1 MTVRHDITVDISR
14 RDSLLIL
21 RHPVNSYSPFRNLSA
36 SLATHFLRTQPQ
48 VFGRVQKARNK
59 IYSTP
64 NTLTTADLAFALF
77 SHGDATNMH
86 YASRSLY
93 ARITFSI
100 LYNASSYRSQI
111 TSTYSASVSLSNSST
126 TTVYFHFSSRENFD
140 SQSGESRLHP
150 AEILKP
156 EATANSRRVCL
167 PHGGWNMEKKV

>member
-1 MTVRHDITVDISR
+1 MTVRHDITVDISKG
-14 RDSLLIL
+14 DSLLIL
-21 RHPVNSYSPFRNLSA
+21 THPVNSYSPFRNLSA

-48 VFGRVQKARNK
+48 VFGRVQKVRK
-59 IYSTP
+59 
-64 NTLTTADLAFALF
+64 TADLAFAPF